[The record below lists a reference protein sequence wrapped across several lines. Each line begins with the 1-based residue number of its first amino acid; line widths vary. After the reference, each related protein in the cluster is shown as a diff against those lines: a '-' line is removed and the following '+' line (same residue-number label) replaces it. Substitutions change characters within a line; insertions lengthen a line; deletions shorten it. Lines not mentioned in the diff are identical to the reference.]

1 MFELSREEIQAREEK
16 LESRI
21 RKFQRDNFGARF
33 EGASLHQVGVSL
45 TQGAQELLQSWL
57 KSRRNFLVFLGDPG
71 TGKTYLASAI
81 LAYAFKHFNTVR
93 YWKEEFLFNHL
104 RNSIDQFGDYISTLQ
119 LAMDDEFCV
128 IDDIGSTPVNDW
140 RKEVVFNAMDIR
152 YGTSLPTVVTSNLT
166 RDQIAKKYEPR
177 TADRIFAKE
186 NTIIELFN
194 VPSLRSQGK

>member
-1 MFELSREEIQAREEK
+1 M
-16 LESRI
+16 
-21 RKFQRDNFGARF
+21 
-33 EGASLHQVGVSL
+33 
-45 TQGAQELLQSWL
+45 
-57 KSRRNFLVFLGDPG
+57 LGNPG

-104 RNSIDQFGDYISTLQ
+104 RNSIDQYGDYITTLQ

-128 IDDIGSTPVNDW
+128 VDDIGSTPVNDW
-140 RKEVVFNAMDIR
+140 RKEVIFNAMDIR
-152 YGTSLPTVVTSNLT
+152 YGTALPTVITSNLT
-166 RDQIAKKYEPR
+166 RDQIAHKYEPR